1 MVFQF
6 AVQKGMIS
14 AGNISLTLLLSGFV
28 RLFLP
33 VVPLGSGSAIASK
46 GVSMRW
52 VDISVKHKF
61 YVIFC
66 TGIMTFLATLGVLL
80 YFLGEVKN
88 GADRLSEP
96 PKTTEL
102 LAAETGHLQWGIN
115 VQRYVLEE
123 GRNALSV
130 PTDPTKCAFGTWF
143 YSPQRRELEGEI
155 PPLVPLFVRIEE
167 THNALHK
174 SAVGIEEQVRNGHM
188 EKARE
193 ILFSTTLPALF
204 SAQKFFAE
212 ARDLCDASRDGIA
225 QHLAAILGNIWTISV
240 IVSVSA
246 IIAGLLLTV
255 VLVRNICRP
264 LSLLSSA
271 ADRLSKG
278 VYEHVD
284 IDRKDE
290 IGCLATSF
298 NAATDIIKEKFGVSE
313 GIMHGITAAFA
324 TCDTKGRLTFVNQK
338 LVDLWGREGT
348 PKDFMGMTVS
358 EFFYNDPKH
367 PTMFGRV
374 LESLKPIHGYM
385 AARTNARG
393 ETKYM
398 MMDFAPLHDLDGR
411 LIGAFSLLTDLT
423 EAHEQRDRVA
433 QLNDRI
439 YFSANK
445 AQEISTTQT
454 QAFEKLFQQLEGTGK
469 TARSQE
475 QEAAQASQS
484 MHEMAQSMQVAA
496 DRTRLSREKSQQAQK
511 EAEEGYAVV
520 RRTIACIDKVDEQ
533 TGKVAERMATLDR
546 QANEIGNVL
555 GLIKD
560 VADQT
565 NLLALNAAIEAARAG
580 EAGKGFAVVADE
592 VRKLAEKTMHA
603 TDEVSGSIAGI
614 QNGVRE
620 SAKAT
625 TEAVSLARQAT
636 ELADSSGTRLNNIQT
651 VVGEAV
657 TDIESVAQVTTEQAE
672 ACARI
677 AKQMEDFVLQAQDAT
692 RTMEESTDHASR
704 LRSLSD
710 DLRQMID
717 GMRSER
723 RGDSRHTI
731 IEPHSVK
738 VTDING
744 NVCEGFVL
752 DISIYGMRMRSDK
765 GYALQE
771 VEAVTLQAATPPFS
785 RIFSNTDAQIVWVDG
800 KLMGV
805 AFGNHLSSD
814 AVVEQLAREANSRL

>member
-1 MVFQF
+1 
-6 AVQKGMIS
+6 
-14 AGNISLTLLLSGFV
+14 
-28 RLFLP
+28 
-33 VVPLGSGSAIASK
+33 
-46 GVSMRW
+46 MRW

-80 YFLGEVKN
+80 YFLGEVKKD
-88 GADRLSEP
+88 ADILSEP
-96 PKTTEL
+96 PKTGGL
-102 LAAETGHLQWGIN
+102 LAAETAHLQWGIS
-115 VQRYVLEE
+115 VQRYVMER
-123 GRNALSV
+123 GRNALTV

-143 YSPQRRELEGEI
+143 YSSQRRDLEKEV
-155 PPLVPLFVRIEE
+155 PALVPLFGNVEQA
-167 THNALHK
+167 HNALHR
-174 SAVGIEEQVRNGHM
+174 SAVGIVEQVKSGNM
-188 EKARE
+188 EQAHE

-204 SAQKFFAE
+204 SVQKLFAE
-212 ARDLCDASRDGIA
+212 SRDAIASSHKDIA
-225 QHLAAILGNIWTISV
+225 QDLAGILRNIWSISV
-240 IVSVSA
+240 IVSVAA

-264 LSLLSSA
+264 LTLLAEA
-271 ADRLSKG
+271 AERLCG
-278 VYEHVD
+278 GIYEHVD

-290 IGCLATSF
+290 IGCLAASF
-298 NAATDIIKEKFGVSE
+298 NAATAIIKEKFGVSE
-313 GIMHGITAAFA
+313 GIMHGMTVAFA
-324 TCDTKGRLTFVNQK
+324 ACDTRGQLTFVNQK

-348 PKDFMGMTVS
+348 PQDFIGMTVS
-358 EFFYNDPKH
+358 KFFYNDPKH

-398 MMDFAPLHDLDGR
+398 MMDFSPLHDLDGK

-454 QAFEKLFQQLEGTGK
+454 QAFEKLFQQLECTGK
-469 TARSQE
+469 TARTQE
-475 QEAAQASQS
+475 EEAAQASQS
-484 MHEMAQSMQVAA
+484 MHDMAQSMQIAA
-496 DRTRLSREKSQQAQK
+496 ERTRLSREKSQQAQK

-533 TGKVAERMATLDR
+533 TARVAERMATLDR
-546 QANEIGNVL
+546 QANDIGNVL

-603 TDEVSGSIAGI
+603 TDEVSGSIAAI
-614 QNGVRE
+614 QTGVRE

-625 TEAVSLARQAT
+625 SEAVSLARQAT
-636 ELADSSGTRLNNIQT
+636 ELADSSGERLNNIQT

-657 TDIESVAQVTTEQAE
+657 TDIESVAQVTTEQA
-672 ACARI
+672 AVCAQM
-677 AKQMEDFVLQAQDAT
+677 AKQMEDFVQQAQDAT
-692 RTMEESTDHASR
+692 RTMEESSDHASR

-723 RGDSRHTI
+723 RGDARHAV
-731 IEPHSVK
+731 IEPHRIK
-738 VTDING
+738 VTDIND
-744 NVCEGFVL
+744 NSCEGFVL
-752 DISIYGMRMRSDK
+752 DVSVSGMRMRSDK
-765 GYALQE
+765 GFALQE
-771 VEAVTLQAATPPFS
+771 GESVTLHAATPPFS
-785 RIFSNTDAQIVWVDG
+785 RLFSNADAQVVWVDG

-805 AFGNHLSSD
+805 TFVNHLASD
-814 AVVEQLAREANSRL
+814 AVAEQLAREDNSRF

>member
-1 MVFQF
+1 
-6 AVQKGMIS
+6 
-14 AGNISLTLLLSGFV
+14 
-28 RLFLP
+28 
-33 VVPLGSGSAIASK
+33 
-46 GVSMRW
+46 MRW

-61 YVIFC
+61 YIIFC
-66 TGIMTFLATLGVLL
+66 TGITTFLATLGVLL
-80 YFLGEVKN
+80 YFLGEVKQD
-88 GADRLSEP
+88 ADILSEP
-96 PKTTEL
+96 SKAGVL
-102 LAAETGHLQWGIN
+102 LSAEVSHLHWAIN
-115 VQRYVLEE
+115 VQKYLLEG
-123 GRNALSV
+123 GRNALTV
-130 PTDPTKCAFGTWF
+130 PTDPAKCAFGTWF
-143 YSPQRRELEGEI
+143 HSPQRRELEREI
-155 PPLVPLFVRIEE
+155 PTLSPLFGDVER
-167 THNALHK
+167 THSALHK
-174 SAVGIEEQVRNGHM
+174 SAVAIVEQVRNGHL

-193 ILFSTTLPALF
+193 ILFSTTLPAVF
-204 SAQKFFAE
+204 SVQKLFAE
-212 ARDLCDASRDGIA
+212 ARDLCDASQGAIA
-225 QHLAAILGNIWTISV
+225 QDLVSILRNIWSISV
-240 IVSVSA
+240 TVSVA
-246 IIAGLLLTV
+246 ALIVGLLLTV

-264 LSLLSSA
+264 LSLLSEA

-290 IGCLATSF
+290 IGCLAASF

-313 GIMHGITAAFA
+313 GIMHGITMAFA
-324 TCDTKGRLTFVNQK
+324 ACDTNGRLTFVNQI
-338 LVDLWGREGT
+338 LLDLWGHKGT
-348 PKDFMGMTVS
+348 PRDFLGMAVS

-374 LESLKPIHGYM
+374 LESLQPIHGYM
-385 AARTNARG
+385 ASRTNARG
-393 ETKYM
+393 EMKYM
-398 MMDFAPLHDLDGR
+398 MMDFSPLRDLDGK

-423 EAHEQRDRVA
+423 EMYEQRDRVA

-439 YFSANK
+439 YLSANK

-454 QAFEKLFQQLEGTGK
+454 MAFEKLFQQLEGTGK
-469 TARSQE
+469 TARTQE

-484 MHEMAQSMQVAA
+484 MQAMAQSMQVAA
-496 DRTRLSREKSQQAQK
+496 DRTHLSREKSQQAQK

-546 QANEIGNVL
+546 QANDIGNVL

-651 VVGEAV
+651 VIGEAV

-677 AKQMEDFVLQAQDAT
+677 AKQMEDFVQQAQDAT
-692 RTMEESTDHASR
+692 RTMEESSDHASR
-704 LRSLSD
+704 LRRLSD

-723 RGDSRHTI
+723 RGDSRHI
-731 IEPHSVK
+731 ISEPHFLK
-738 VTDING
+738 VTDIHG
-744 NVCEGFVL
+744 NNCDGTVL
-752 DISIYGMRMRSDK
+752 DISISGMRMRSDK
-765 GYALQE
+765 GFALQE
-771 VEAVTLQAATPPFS
+771 GEAVTLHASTPPFS
-785 RIFSNTDAQIVWVDG
+785 RLFSNTDAQVVWVDG

-805 AFGNHLSSD
+805 AFANHLSSE
-814 AVVEQLAREANSRL
+814 VVEQLAREANVKS